1 MLHDWLKNTHSIF
14 HPVRSKTKSNHDS
27 FEHLSVLFMLATGI
41 CNKLLLLIGS
51 LYCLCN
57 LWLAGGI
64 TLVLVLWRSIGNC
77 FNTQQRNKCKG
88 KTTSG
93 KTVGTRTTLESRG
106 VGGGRGIGTISKLYG
121 YVLLRG
127 VWFSGS
133 LVWVSVWIS
142 DRFGLQWC
150 INTLVWNKRL
160 YPGF

>member
-1 MLHDWLKNTHSIF
+1 MTAFVAYKAYDIPMLSALCVTHIELFSFECRRVIGFAITLNYATWWAYKNTHSIF

-106 VGGGRGIGTISKLYG
+106 VGGGG
-121 YVLLRG
+121 Y
-127 VWFSGS
+127 
-133 LVWVSVWIS
+133 
-142 DRFGLQWC
+142 
-150 INTLVWNKRL
+150 WNHI
-160 YPGF
+160 